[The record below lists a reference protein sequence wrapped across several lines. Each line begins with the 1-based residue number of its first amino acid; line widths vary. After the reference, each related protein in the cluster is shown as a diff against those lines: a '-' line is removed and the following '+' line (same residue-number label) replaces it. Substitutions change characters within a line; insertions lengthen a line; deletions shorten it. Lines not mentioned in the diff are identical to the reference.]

1 MNLRL
6 SICCWFS
13 ASHWE
18 KPYWLVLHEGG
29 LHVPLLALRDQDL
42 EDSLREPGLIGQG
55 LEAREA
61 RGSALRVPGD
71 AGDVGAVGST
81 LECGA
86 HGEVG

>member
-42 EDSLREPGLIGQG
+42 EQSLRELRLVGQG
-55 LEAREA
+55 LEARKA
-61 RGSALRVPGD
+61 RGSPLWIAGD
-71 AGDVGAVGST
+71 ARGVGAVGAT
-81 LECGA
+81 LECGV
-86 HGEVG
+86 HEVEG